1 MLIGSASSGLHANG
15 YSLVRAALLD
25 RYALDATP
33 PGLGRPLADELLEPC
48 VIYAPEVLAFA
59 KDGLVHAAA
68 HITGGGF
75 IENVPR
81 ALPPGLGATIRSGS
95 WPEPP
100 IFELLRRVSGA
111 SETDMFSTFN
121 MGVGMVLVVDPENVA
136 EILRRSQD
144 RCVRDRRG
152 PGGRGRWTSSCPDR
166 GDYLV
171 LVTSGYVPVT
181 RSRRTPRRPRSCA
194 CIEKGW
200 TGLYR
205 WTPETPY
212 LPSGMETTTDTLDH
226 SVLVVDDEPQVV
238 WVLQYSLEAEGYTTL
253 SARDGAAALEAVD
266 LFHPR
271 LMLLD
276 IMMPTL
282 DGWSVLEEIGKLP
295 DAKRPRV
302 VIVSALSSLRDR
314 ARAAELGADAFCPKP
329 FNVEDLIGV
338 VHDLEDLDDLDAL
351 TGVSDFPAS

>member
-1 MLIGSASSGLHANG
+1 MVTT
-15 YSLVRAALLD
+15 SLWSRLATYPSPVRGE
-25 RYALDATP
+25 RYE
-33 PGLGRPLADELLEPC
+33 GLGPAPASRKGGLAYTAGP
-48 VIYAPEVLAFA
+48 
-59 KDGLVHAAA
+59 
-68 HITGGGF
+68 
-75 IENVPR
+75 PR
-81 ALPPGLGATIRSGS
+81 
-95 WPEPP
+95 
-100 IFELLRRVSGA
+100 
-111 SETDMFSTFN
+111 
-121 MGVGMVLVVDPENVA
+121 
-136 EILRRSQD
+136 
-144 RCVRDRRG
+144 
-152 PGGRGRWTSSCPDR
+152 
-166 GDYLV
+166 
-171 LVTSGYVPVT
+171 
-181 RSRRTPRRPRSCA
+181 RRTFLQVW
-194 CIEKGW
+194 K
-200 TGLYR
+200 
-205 WTPETPY
+205 
-212 LPSGMETTTDTLDH
+212 PSTDTLDH